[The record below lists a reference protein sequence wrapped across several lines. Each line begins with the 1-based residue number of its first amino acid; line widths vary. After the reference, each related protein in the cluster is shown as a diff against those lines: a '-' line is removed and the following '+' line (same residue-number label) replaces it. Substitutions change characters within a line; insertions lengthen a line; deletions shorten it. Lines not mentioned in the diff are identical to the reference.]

1 MLLCIAIVAVVI
13 RHAVA
18 INVIVVARRIITLL
32 SSKPLS
38 VLMFV
43 ALAVVLVDVRHSVA
57 FVVHAVARCAVAII
71 ADNDKTPALR

>member
-1 MLLCIAIVAVVI
+1 
-13 RHAVA
+13 
-18 INVIVVARRIITLL
+18 
-32 SSKPLS
+32 
-38 VLMFV
+38 MFV